1 MSSGASMPSR
11 LRSTPANLLCWLVIL
26 SSASTMAQSAAPP
39 VEAEKPRV
47 IVLTDIGNEPDDSES
62 MVRFLVY
69 SNEFDVE
76 GLLAVTSTWQ
86 RAVVHPE
93 LIEERVRAYGQVL
106 ANLKK
111 HASGYPE
118 MQTLLQLIR
127 AGRPEYGMAGV
138 GPGKDTEAS
147 KLIIAA
153 TDRPDP
159 RPLWLTLWG
168 GTTDLAQ
175 ALWKVKSTR
184 SADAVARFIG
194 KLRVYS
200 ISDQDDAASWIRAN
214 FPTLFWIVSVHA
226 FGDYRLATWTGISAP
241 QPGADFSVVSPQWLE
256 SHIRKGP
263 LGSLYPLPKYLME
276 GDTPSFLYLIPNG
289 LGSPEHP
296 DWGSWGGRYGKVGPA
311 LGLWSDSTDRA
322 KGVDNLDYVG
332 NQVSVWRWRS
342 QFQNDF
348 AARMEWTL
356 TDDFAHANHPPRV
369 VVNGIEGSLPVSIT
383 SCENSALTLSAAGTR
398 DPDGNALMYHWWQY
412 REATGGV
419 NPQELMIDAAD
430 AKEAKVAI
438 PTTLKPA
445 PNVESPS
452 ETLYHVVLS
461 VTDEGSPP
469 LTRYRR
475 VLVRVPTAGT
485 SAARAFGC
493 AAPGSHP

>member
-1 MSSGASMPSR
+1 MKILSR
-11 LRSTPANLLCWLVIL
+11 LLIVCV
-26 SSASTMAQSAAPP
+26 ASTTLMISAFTAAAHSAASTT
-39 VEAEKPRV
+39 ESAKPRI

-62 MVRFLVY
+62 MVRFLLY
-69 SNEFDVE
+69 TNEFDVE

-86 RAVVHPE
+86 RTVVHPE

-106 ANLKK
+106 PNLKA
-111 HASGYPE
+111 HATGYPE
-118 MQTLLQLIR
+118 MQSLLQLIR

-147 KLIIAA
+147 RLIIAA

-175 ALWKVKSTR
+175 ALWTVRSTR
-184 SADAVARFIG
+184 SADAVARFVA

-214 FPTLFWIVSVHA
+214 FPSLFWIVSVHA
-226 FGDYRLATWTGISAP
+226 FGEYRLATWVGISAP
-241 QPGADFSVVSPQWLE
+241 EPGADFSVVSPQWLE
-256 SHIRKGP
+256 THIRKGP

-296 DWGSWGGRYGKVGPA
+296 DWGSWGGRYGRVGPA
-311 LGLWSDSTDRA
+311 LGLWSDSADRA

-332 NQVSVWRWRS
+332 NQVSIWRWRRE
-342 QFQNDF
+342 FQNDF
-348 AARMEWTL
+348 AARMTWTL
-356 TDDFAHANHPPRV
+356 TPDPIHTNHPPQP
-369 VVNGIEGSLPVSIT
+369 VVNGVEGRSPISIT
-383 SCENSALTLSAAGTR
+383 TCENRTITLTAAGTH
-398 DPDGNALMYHWWQY
+398 DPDGNEITYHWWQY

-419 NPQELMIDAAD
+419 NPQEVTLSGADTKDAQLL
-430 AKEAKVAI
+430 I

-445 PNVESPS
+445 PNVETPP
-452 ETLYHVVLS
+452 EVLYHIVLS
-461 VTDEGSPP
+461 VTDEGTPP

-475 VLVRVPTAGT
+475 VLVNVPTKGT
-485 SAARAFGC
+485 AAARQLGC
-493 AAPGSHP
+493 DSR

>member
-1 MSSGASMPSR
+1 MAPRTLLLSLALIAATWASAR
-11 LRSTPANLLCWLVIL
+11 TH
-26 SSASTMAQSAAPP
+26 SATAA
-39 VEAEKPRV
+39 VDVGKTRV
-47 IVLTDIGNEPDDSES
+47 MVLTDIGNEPDDSES
-62 MVRFLVY
+62 MVRFLLY
-69 SNEFDVE
+69 ANEFDIE

-106 ANLKK
+106 SNLKA

-118 MQTLLQLIR
+118 MQTLLELIR

-153 TDRPDP
+153 ADRPDP

-175 ALWKVKSTR
+175 ALWTVRATR
-184 SADAVARFIG
+184 SAAAVARFVAR
-194 KLRVYS
+194 LRVYS

-214 FPTLFWIVSVHA
+214 FPSLFWIVSLHA
-226 FGDYRLATWTGISAP
+226 FGEYRLAAWTGISAP
-241 QPGADFSVVSPQWLE
+241 MPGADFSVVSPQWLE

-263 LGSLYPLPKYLME
+263 LGALYPLPKYIME

-296 DWGSWGGRYGKVGPA
+296 DWGSWGGRYGRVGPS
-311 LGLWSDSTDRA
+311 LGVWSDSTDRA
-322 KGVDNLDYVG
+322 KGVDNLDYTG
-332 NQVSVWRWRS
+332 NQVSVWRWRRA
-342 QFQNDF
+342 FQNDF
-348 AARMEWTL
+348 AARIAWTL
-356 TDDFAHANHPPRV
+356 TADVAHANHPPEV
-369 VVNGIEGSLPVSIT
+369 VVNGEAGRSPVEIA
-383 SCENSALTLSAAGTR
+383 SCENRTIRLSASGTR
-398 DPDGNALMYHWWQY
+398 DPDGNELVYHWWQY

-419 NPQELMIDAAD
+419 NPQELALDAAD
-430 AKEAKVAI
+430 SKEAKVGI

-445 PNVESPS
+445 PNVDTPPD
-452 ETLYHVVLS
+452 TLYHLVLS
-461 VTDEGSPP
+461 VTDDGTPP

-475 VLVRVPTAGT
+475 ILVNVPTTGT
-485 SAARAFGC
+485 PAARELGC
-493 AAPGSHP
+493 EGSPASR

>member
-1 MSSGASMPSR
+1 MTHR
-11 LRSTPANLLCWLVIL
+11 
-26 SSASTMAQSAAPP
+26 SASLSATLLSYLLVVCVASIPTLGHSAASA
-39 VEAEKPRV
+39 VEAQKPRV
-47 IVLTDIGNEPDDSES
+47 MVLTDIGNEPDDSES
-62 MVRFLVY
+62 MVRFLLY
-69 SNEFDVE
+69 ANEFDVE

-106 ANLKK
+106 PNLRA

-118 MQTLLQLIR
+118 MPTLLQLIR

-138 GPGKDTEAS
+138 GAGKDTEAS

-175 ALWKVKSTR
+175 ALWTVRSTR
-184 SADAVARFIG
+184 SADAVARFVA

-214 FPTLFWIVSVHA
+214 FPSLFWIVSVHA
-226 FGDYRLATWTGISAP
+226 FGEYRLATWIGISAP
-241 QPGADFSVVSPQWLE
+241 EPGADFSVVSPQWLE

-263 LGSLYPLPKYLME
+263 LGALYPLPKYLME

-289 LGSPEHP
+289 LGLPEHP

-311 LGLWSDSTDRA
+311 LGLWSDSSDRA

-332 NQVSVWRWRS
+332 NQVSVWRWRRE
-342 QFQNDF
+342 FQSDF
-348 AARMEWTL
+348 AARMAWTL
-356 TDDFAHANHPPRV
+356 TPDFAHANHPPQV
-369 VVNGIEGSLPVSIT
+369 VVNGVAGGLPVFIT
-383 SCENSALTLSAAGTR
+383 SCENLTITLTAAGTR
-398 DPDGNALMYHWWQY
+398 DPDGNELIYHWWQY

-419 NPQELMIDAAD
+419 NPQELAIGGEHSQ
-430 AKEAKVAI
+430 EAKVVI

-445 PNVESPS
+445 PNVETPP
-452 ETLYHVVLS
+452 ETLYHIVLS
-461 VTDEGSPP
+461 VTDEGTPP

-475 VLVRVPTAGT
+475 VLVQVPTAGT
-485 SAARAFGC
+485 TAARELGC
-493 AAPGSHP
+493 EVP